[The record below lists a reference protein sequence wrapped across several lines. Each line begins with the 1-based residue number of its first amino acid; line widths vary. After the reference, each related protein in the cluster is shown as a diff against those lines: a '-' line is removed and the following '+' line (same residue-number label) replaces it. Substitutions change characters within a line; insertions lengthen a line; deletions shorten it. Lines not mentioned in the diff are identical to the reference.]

1 MENYYSYLKVM
12 NNMNRKKSFEENIS
26 NINIINE
33 KNIDTY
39 DDLYYI

>member
-1 MENYYSYLKVM
+1 MDDYYSYLKTM
-12 NNMNRKKSFEENIS
+12 NNMNKKKLFEENIS

-39 DDLYYI
+39 DDL